1 MITDNLLD
9 ENNPLQDDLSEEGQD
24 FYEHYNFTVDKGQ
37 SLLRID
43 KFLTAKIENVSRNRI
58 QSAADAA
65 CILVNGKPVK
75 SNYKVKPF
83 DSISI
88 VMPYP
93 RKGVD
98 IIPENIPLN
107 ILFEDDDIIVI
118 NKPAGMVVH
127 PGHGNY
133 SGTLV
138 NALAWYLGADS
149 NLDKN
154 DERGGLLVH
163 RIDKNT
169 SGILLIA
176 KNDIAHVRLAKQ
188 FFDHTVSRLYTA
200 LVWGRMEE
208 EQGTIIGNIARSQ
221 TDRMRF
227 KVYED
232 ETIGKHA
239 VTHYKV
245 LEELGYVSL
254 VECKLETGRTHQIRV
269 HMEYLGHP
277 LFNDERYGGDK
288 ILRGTT
294 FTKYKQFVQNCF
306 SIMPHHALHART
318 LGFTHPTT
326 GKEMMFEVDLPDNFK
341 QLIEKWRGYVSSRNI
356 DEQEE

>member
-1 MITDNLLD
+1 
-9 ENNPLQDDLSEEGQD
+9 
-24 FYEHYNFTVDKGQ
+24 
-37 SLLRID
+37 
-43 KFLTAKIENVSRNRI
+43 
-58 QSAADAA
+58 
-65 CILVNGKPVK
+65 
-75 SNYKVKPF
+75 
-83 DSISI
+83 
-88 VMPYP
+88 
-93 RKGVD
+93 
-98 IIPENIPLN
+98 
-107 ILFEDDDIIVI
+107 
-118 NKPAGMVVH
+118 MVVH

-138 NALAWYLGADS
+138 NALAWHLGADS

-176 KNDIAHVRLAKQ
+176 KNDIAHAKLAKQ

-208 EQGTIIGNIARSQ
+208 EQGTITGNIARSQ
-221 TDRMRF
+221 SDRMRF

-239 VTHYKV
+239 ITHYKV

-318 LGFTHPTT
+318 LGFTHPST
-326 GKEMMFEVDLPDNFK
+326 GKEMIFEVDLPDNFK
-341 QLIEKWRGYVSSRNI
+341 QVIEKWRGYVSSRKI
-356 DEQEE
+356 EEDEEE

>member
-1 MITDNLLD
+1 MIF
-9 ENNPLQDDLSEEGQD
+9 DDLPDLNNLPDEVSEEGQD
-24 FYEHYNFTVDKGQ
+24 FYEHYGFTVDKGQ

-58 QSAADAA
+58 QSAADAG
-65 CILVNGKPVK
+65 CILVNGKAVK
-75 SNYKVKPF
+75 SNYKVKPL

-93 RKGVD
+93 RRGVD
-98 IIPENIPLN
+98 IVPENIPLN
-107 ILFEDDDIIVI
+107 ILHEDDDIIVI

-133 SGTLV
+133 TGTLV
-138 NALAWYLGADS
+138 NALAWHLGSDS

-169 SGILLIA
+169 SGILLVA
-176 KNDIAHVRLAKQ
+176 KNDIAHAKLAKQ

-208 EQGTIIGNIARSQ
+208 EQGTVIGNIARSQ

-306 SIMPHHALHART
+306 GIMPHHTLHART
-318 LGFTHPTT
+318 LGFVHPTT
-326 GKEMMFEVDLPDNFK
+326 GKEIMFEVDLPDNFK
-341 QLIEKWRGYVSSRNI
+341 QLTEKWRTYIASR
-356 DEQEE
+356 EVEEEKEG